1 MNEKDLQFFKEL
13 IMKKRREMMEH
24 MESIKSREGED
35 TIKDA
40 SGDHSAYSFHMA
52 DQGTDNM
59 EREKSFFYAQRDGRL
74 LHHLDM
80 ALDRIEAGEYGDCHV
95 CGEPIAHARL
105 EAVPHA
111 RMCIA
116 CKSKE
121 EKTTRINTLATGND
135 A

>member
-1 MNEKDLQFFKEL
+1 MNQKDLQFFKEL
-13 IMKKRREMMEH
+13 IMKKRQEMLEH
-24 MESIKSREGED
+24 MDTIREREGEA
-35 TIKDA
+35 TTKDA

-80 ALDRIEAGEYGDCHV
+80 ALDRIEKGEYGDCHV
-95 CGEPIAHARL
+95 CGEPIARARL

-121 EKTTRINTLATGND
+121 EKKPRINSLASGEES
-135 A
+135 